1 MVFARTAI
9 FWRTQE
15 ERKNLLC
22 EQREVYRVPLASS
35 EHFLYFPLAAI
46 HMEIFFFKIKE
57 NILKRRFNSER
68 TKFFEASLG
77 DTLSRSNQ
85 LQSRLMPHDV
95 TFSLHFITR
104 VFGRIRKQRSQEEQ
118 NYKKLEEPTEKNL

>member
-22 EQREVYRVPLASS
+22 EQREVYRVPLECS

-46 HMEIFFFKIKE
+46 HMEIFFFKIKQ
-57 NILKRRFNSER
+57 NILKRGFNSER

-77 DTLSRSNQ
+77 DTLSRSTNY
-85 LQSRLMPHDV
+85 S
-95 TFSLHFITR
+95 
-104 VFGRIRKQRSQEEQ
+104 RIRCQMTSHFRFTSLRACSDGSESKGHKKNKTTRS
-118 NYKKLEEPTEKNL
+118 